1 MILLALFFIQTGR
14 EKLMEWRLIK
24 DSYHTGFV
32 NMAIDEAIMIAHRE
46 GLVPPTI
53 RFYQWSPPAV
63 SLGYFQNL
71 EKEIDVDVCKNMGI
85 DIVRRP
91 TGGKAVLHDKEL
103 TYSFV
108 IRESHP
114 LVNDSIL
121 ETYKKFSGG
130 MIRGLSY
137 LGIEAELVPLR
148 EKLKNETLLNKE
160 EKSEIRYSDIKS
172 ICFSVPSQYE
182 VQVGGKK
189 IVGSAQVR
197 KREIVLQHGSLLIE
211 LEKDKLF
218 SVFNFP
224 SAQIRERL
232 KTRFNAT
239 SLEDILK
246 RKINFSEL
254 SEILPRGFEEEFG
267 VRLVEGKL
275 TEQEEKISKE
285 LLENKYSTYEWNYER
300 KNNQLDSQKIKEQ
313 VDD

>member
-1 MILLALFFIQTGR
+1 
-14 EKLMEWRLIK
+14 MEWRLIK
-24 DSYHTGFV
+24 DSYHTGFM

-63 SLGYFQNL
+63 SLGYFQDL
-71 EKEIDVDVCKNMGI
+71 QKEIDVDVCQDMGI

-103 TYSFV
+103 TYSFI
-108 IRESHP
+108 IRENHP
-114 LVNDSIL
+114 LVNNSIL
-121 ETYKKFSGG
+121 ETYKKISGG

-137 LGIEAELVPLR
+137 IGVTAELVPLR
-148 EKLKNETLLNKE
+148 EK
-160 EKSEIRYSDIKS
+160 SEIHHSDFKS

-182 VQVGGKK
+182 VQVEGKK

-224 SAQIRERL
+224 SAQIRERF
-232 KTRFNAT
+232 KKRFNAT
-239 SLEDILK
+239 SLEEILK

-254 SEILPRGFEEEFG
+254 SEILPRGFEKEFG
-267 VRLVEGKL
+267 VRLLEGKL
-275 TEQEEKISKE
+275 TEEEEKISKE
-285 LLENKYSTYEWNYER
+285 LLENKYLTYEWNYER
-300 KNNQLDSQKIKEQ
+300 KNNQLGSQKNKG
-313 VDD
+313 VGR

>member
-1 MILLALFFIQTGR
+1 
-14 EKLMEWRLIK
+14 MEWRLIK
-24 DSYHTGFV
+24 DSYHTGFM

-63 SLGYFQNL
+63 SLGYFQDL
-71 EKEIDVDVCKNMGI
+71 KKEINVNACKNMGI
-85 DIVRRP
+85 DIIRRA

-103 TYSFV
+103 TYSFI

-114 LVNDSIL
+114 LINNSIL
-121 ETYKKFSGG
+121 GTYKKISGG
-130 MIRGLSY
+130 MIRGLSV
-137 LGIEAELVPLR
+137 LGITAELVPLK
-148 EKLKNETLLNKE
+148 EKLKSDSLDKE
-160 EKSEIRYSDIKS
+160 NISEIFHSGIKS

-182 VQVGGKK
+182 VQVEGKK

-197 KREIVLQHGSLLIE
+197 KKEIVLQHGSLLIE

-224 SAQIRERL
+224 SAQIREKL

-239 SLEDILK
+239 SLEEILK
-246 RKINFSEL
+246 RKIKFSEL

-267 VRLVEGKL
+267 VKLTEGKL
-275 TEQEEKISKE
+275 TEQEKIISRD
-285 LLENKYSTYEWNYER
+285 LLKNKYSTYEWNYQR
-300 KNNQLDSQKIKEQ
+300 KNNQLDSRK
-313 VDD
+313 

>member
-1 MILLALFFIQTGR
+1 
-14 EKLMEWRLIK
+14 MEWRLIK
-24 DSYHTGFV
+24 DGYHTGFM

-53 RFYQWSPPAV
+53 RFYQWAPPAV
-63 SLGYFQNL
+63 SLGYFQDL
-71 EKEIDVDVCKNMGI
+71 KKEIDVDVCKDLGI

-103 TYSFV
+103 TYSF
-108 IRESHP
+108 IIKENHP

-121 ETYKKFSGG
+121 ETYKKISGG
-130 MIRGLSY
+130 MIRGLFY
-137 LGIEAELVPLR
+137 LGIKAELVPLR
-148 EKLKNETLLNKE
+148 EKLKSAPSVNEA
-160 EKSEIRYSDIKS
+160 KSKISHSDIKS

-182 VQVGGKK
+182 VQVEGKK

-197 KREIVLQHGSLLIE
+197 KGGIVLQHGSLLIE

-224 SAQIRERL
+224 SAQIREGL
-232 KTRFNAT
+232 KTRFKAT
-239 SLEDILK
+239 SLEEILK

-267 VRLVEGKL
+267 IRLVKGKL
-275 TEQEEKISKE
+275 TEQEEKISKD

-300 KNNQLDSQKIKEQ
+300 KNNQIDSQKIKE
-313 VDD
+313 

>member
-1 MILLALFFIQTGR
+1 
-14 EKLMEWRLIK
+14 MEWRLIK
-24 DSYHTGFV
+24 DSYHTGFM

-63 SLGYFQNL
+63 SLGYFQDL
-71 EKEIDVDVCKNMGI
+71 QKEIDVDVCQDMGI

-103 TYSFV
+103 TYSFI
-108 IRESHP
+108 IRENHP
-114 LVNDSIL
+114 LVNNSIL
-121 ETYKKFSGG
+121 ETYKKISGG

-137 LGIEAELVPLR
+137 IGVMAELVPLR
-148 EKLKNETLLNKE
+148 EKP
-160 EKSEIRYSDIKS
+160 EIHHSDFKS

-182 VQVGGKK
+182 VQVEGKK

-224 SAQIRERL
+224 SAQIRERF
-232 KTRFNAT
+232 KKRFNAT
-239 SLEDILK
+239 SLEEILK

-254 SEILPRGFEEEFG
+254 SEILPRGFEKEFG
-267 VRLVEGKL
+267 VRLLEGKL

-285 LLENKYSTYEWNYER
+285 LLENKYLTYEWNYER
-300 KNNQLDSQKIKEQ
+300 KNNQLGSQKNKGAGR
-313 VDD
+313 

>member
-1 MILLALFFIQTGR
+1 
-14 EKLMEWRLIK
+14 MEWRLIK
-24 DSYHTGFV
+24 DSYHTGFM

-63 SLGYFQNL
+63 SLGYFQDL
-71 EKEIDVDVCKNMGI
+71 EKEIDVNFCKNLGI
-85 DIVRRP
+85 DIIRRP

-103 TYSFV
+103 TYSF
-108 IRESHP
+108 IIGENHP

-121 ETYKKFSGG
+121 ETYKKISGG

-148 EKLKNETLLNKE
+148 EKLKDNPLSKGKE
-160 EKSEIRYSDIKS
+160 SKIYHSDIKS

-182 VQVGGKK
+182 VQVEGKK

-224 SAQIRERL
+224 STQIRERL
-232 KTRFNAT
+232 KTKFNAT

>member
-1 MILLALFFIQTGR
+1 
-14 EKLMEWRLIK
+14 MEWRLIK
-24 DSYHTGFV
+24 DNYHTGFM

-63 SLGYFQNL
+63 SLGYFQDL
-71 EKEIDVDVCKNMGI
+71 KKEIDVNACKNMGI
-85 DIVRRP
+85 DIIRRA

-103 TYSFV
+103 TYSFI
-108 IRESHP
+108 IRENHP
-114 LVNDSIL
+114 LVNNSIL
-121 ETYKKFSGG
+121 ETYKKISGG

-137 LGIEAELVPLR
+137 LGITAELVPLKENLKSDSLDK
-148 EKLKNETLLNKE
+148 EKN
-160 EKSEIRYSDIKS
+160 SEIPHPDIKS

-182 VQVGGKK
+182 VQVEGKK

-197 KREIVLQHGSLLIE
+197 KKEIVLQHGSLLIE

-224 SAQIRERL
+224 SVQIREGL

-239 SLEDILK
+239 SLEEILK
-246 RKINFSEL
+246 RKISFSEL

-267 VRLVEGKL
+267 VKLIEDKL
-275 TEQEEKISKE
+275 TEQEEKISKD
-285 LLENKYSTYEWNYER
+285 LLKNKYSTYEWNYER
-300 KNNQLDSQKIKEQ
+300 KNNQLDSPK
-313 VDD
+313 

>member
-1 MILLALFFIQTGR
+1 
-14 EKLMEWRLIK
+14 MEWRLIR
-24 DSYHTGFV
+24 DSYHTGFM

-63 SLGYFQNL
+63 SLGYFQDL
-71 EKEIDVDVCKNMGI
+71 KKEINVDVCQDMGI
-85 DIVRRP
+85 GIVRRP

-103 TYSFV
+103 TYSF
-108 IRESHP
+108 IIKENHP
-114 LVNDSIL
+114 VVNVSIL
-121 ETYKKFSGG
+121 ETYKKISGG

-137 LGIEAELVPLR
+137 LGITAELVPLR
-148 EKLKNETLLNKE
+148 EKFKSESLPKG
-160 EKSEIRYSDIKS
+160 EKSEIHHSDFKS

-182 VQVGGKK
+182 VQVEGKK

-211 LEKDKLF
+211 LDRDKLF

-224 SAQIRERL
+224 SAKIREKL
-232 KTRFNAT
+232 KTGFKAT
-239 SLEDILK
+239 SLEEILK
-246 RKINFSEL
+246 RKVNFSEL

-267 VRLVEGKL
+267 ARLVKGKL
-275 TEQEEKISKE
+275 TEQEEKISKD

-300 KNNQLDSQKIKEQ
+300 KNNQLNSQKIKE
-313 VDD
+313 

>member
-1 MILLALFFIQTGR
+1 
-14 EKLMEWRLIK
+14 MEWRLIK
-24 DSYHTGFV
+24 DSYHTGFM

-63 SLGYFQNL
+63 SLGYFQDL
-71 EKEIDVDVCKNMGI
+71 QKEIDVDVCQDMGI

-103 TYSFV
+103 TYSFI
-108 IRESHP
+108 IRENHP
-114 LVNDSIL
+114 LVNNSIL
-121 ETYKKFSGG
+121 ETYKKISGG

-137 LGIEAELVPLR
+137 IGVTAELVPLR
-148 EKLKNETLLNKE
+148 EK
-160 EKSEIRYSDIKS
+160 SEIHHSDFKS

-182 VQVGGKK
+182 VQVEGKK

-211 LEKDKLF
+211 LEKEKLF

-224 SAQIRERL
+224 SAQIRERF

-239 SLEDILK
+239 SLEEILK

-254 SEILPRGFEEEFG
+254 SEILPRGFEKEFG
-267 VRLVEGKL
+267 VRLLEGKL

-285 LLENKYSTYEWNYER
+285 LLENKYLTYEWNYER
-300 KNNQLDSQKIKEQ
+300 KNNQLGSQKIKE
-313 VDD
+313 

>member
-1 MILLALFFIQTGR
+1 
-14 EKLMEWRLIK
+14 MEWRLIK
-24 DSYHTGFV
+24 DSYHSGFM

-63 SLGYFQNL
+63 SLGYFQDL
-71 EKEIDVDVCKNMGI
+71 KKEINIDACQGMGI

-108 IRESHP
+108 IRENHP

-121 ETYKKFSGG
+121 ETYKKISGG
-130 MIRGLSY
+130 IIRGLSY
-137 LGIEAELVPLR
+137 LGIKAVLVPLR
-148 EKLKNETLLNKE
+148 EKLNNALLSNEN
-160 EKSEIRYSDIKS
+160 KSEIHHSDIKS

-182 VQVGGKK
+182 VQVEGKK

-197 KREIVLQHGSLLIE
+197 KKEIVLQHGSLLIE

-224 SAQIRERL
+224 SAQIRERN
-232 KTRFNAT
+232 KIRFKAT
-239 SLEDILK
+239 SLEEILK
-246 RKINFSEL
+246 KKINFSEL
-254 SEILPRGFEEEFG
+254 SEILSRGFEEEFG
-267 VRLVEGKL
+267 VRLTEGKL

-285 LLENKYSTYEWNYER
+285 LFENKYSTYEWNYER
-300 KNNQLDSQKIKEQ
+300 KNNQLDPHK
-313 VDD
+313 

>member
-1 MILLALFFIQTGR
+1 
-14 EKLMEWRLIK
+14 MEWRLIK
-24 DSYHTGFV
+24 DSYHTGFM

-53 RFYQWSPPAV
+53 RFYQWSPAAV
-63 SLGYFQNL
+63 SLGYFQDL
-71 EKEIDVDVCKNMGI
+71 EKEIDVDVCKNLGI

-103 TYSFV
+103 TYSFI
-108 IRESHP
+108 IRENHP

-121 ETYKKFSGG
+121 ETYKKISGG
-130 MIRGLSY
+130 IIRGLSY
-137 LGIEAELVPLR
+137 LGIKAELVPLR
-148 EKLKNETLLNKE
+148 EKLKSTLSGNKA
-160 EKSEIRYSDIKS
+160 KSKIPHLDIKS

-182 VQVGGKK
+182 VRVEDKK

-224 SAQIRERL
+224 SVQIRERL
-232 KTRFNAT
+232 KIRFKAT
-239 SLEDILK
+239 SLEEILRK
-246 RKINFSEL
+246 KINFSEL

-267 VRLVEGKL
+267 VKLTEGKL
-275 TEQEEKISKE
+275 TKQEEKISKD

-300 KNNQLDSQKIKEQ
+300 KNNQ
-313 VDD
+313 

>member
-1 MILLALFFIQTGR
+1 
-14 EKLMEWRLIK
+14 MEWRLIK
-24 DSYHTGFV
+24 DNYHTGFM
-32 NMAIDEAIMIAHRE
+32 NMAIDEAIMIAHRK

-63 SLGYFQNL
+63 SLGYFQDL
-71 EKEIDVDVCKNMGI
+71 KKEIDVDACNNMGI
-85 DIVRRP
+85 NIVRRP

-103 TYSFV
+103 TYSFI
-108 IRESHP
+108 IREGHP

-121 ETYKKFSGG
+121 ETYKKISGG
-130 MIRGLSY
+130 IIRGLSY
-137 LGIEAELVPLR
+137 LGIKAELVPLR
-148 EKLKNETLLNKE
+148 EKLKSTPSGNEA
-160 EKSEIRYSDIKS
+160 KSKIPHSNIKS

-182 VQVGGKK
+182 VQVMGKK

-224 SAQIRERL
+224 SVQIRERL
-232 KTRFNAT
+232 KTKFKAI
-239 SLEDILK
+239 SLEEILK
-246 RKINFSEL
+246 KKINFSEL

-267 VRLVEGKL
+267 VKLTEGKL

-285 LLENKYSTYEWNYER
+285 LFKNKYSTYEWNYER
-300 KNNQLDSQKIKEQ
+300 KNNQLDSQK
-313 VDD
+313 

>member
-1 MILLALFFIQTGR
+1 
-14 EKLMEWRLIK
+14 MEWRLIK
-24 DSYHTGFV
+24 DSYHSGFM

-63 SLGYFQNL
+63 SLGYFQDL
-71 EKEIDVDVCKNMGI
+71 KKEINIDACQGMGI

-108 IRESHP
+108 IRENHP

-121 ETYKKFSGG
+121 ETYKKISGG
-130 MIRGLSY
+130 IIRGLSY
-137 LGIEAELVPLR
+137 LGIKAVLVPLR
-148 EKLKNETLLNKE
+148 EKLNNALSSNEN
-160 EKSEIRYSDIKS
+160 KSEIHHSDIKS

-182 VQVGGKK
+182 VQVEGKK

-197 KREIVLQHGSLLIE
+197 KKEIVLQHGSLLIE

-224 SAQIRERL
+224 SAQIRERN
-232 KTRFNAT
+232 KIRFKAT
-239 SLEDILK
+239 SLEEILK
-246 RKINFSEL
+246 KKINFSEL

-267 VRLVEGKL
+267 IKLTEGKL
-275 TEQEEKISKE
+275 TEKEEKISKD

-300 KNNQLDSQKIKEQ
+300 KSNQ
-313 VDD
+313 

>member
-1 MILLALFFIQTGR
+1 
-14 EKLMEWRLIK
+14 MEWRLIK
-24 DSYHTGFV
+24 DSYHTGFM

-46 GLVPPTI
+46 GLVSPTI

-63 SLGYFQNL
+63 SLGYFQDL
-71 EKEIDVDVCKNMGI
+71 KKEIDINACKNMGI
-85 DIVRRP
+85 DIIRRA

-103 TYSFV
+103 TYSFI

-121 ETYKKFSGG
+121 ETYKKISGG
-130 MIRGLSY
+130 IIRGLSY
-137 LGIEAELVPLR
+137 LGITAELVPLKG
-148 EKLKNETLLNKE
+148 KLKSDSLDKE
-160 EKSEIRYSDIKS
+160 KNSEIPHPDIKS

-182 VQVGGKK
+182 VQVKGKK

-197 KREIVLQHGSLLIE
+197 KKEIVLQHGSLLIE

-224 SAQIRERL
+224 SIQIREEL

-239 SLEDILK
+239 SLEEILK
-246 RKINFSEL
+246 RKISFSEL

-267 VRLVEGKL
+267 VKLTEGKL
-275 TEQEEKISKE
+275 TEQEEKISKD

-300 KNNQLDSQKIKEQ
+300 KNNQLDSQK
-313 VDD
+313 

>member
-1 MILLALFFIQTGR
+1 
-14 EKLMEWRLIK
+14 MEWRLIK
-24 DSYHTGFV
+24 DSYHTGFM

-53 RFYQWSPPAV
+53 RFYQWSPPSV
-63 SLGYFQNL
+63 SLGYFQDL
-71 EKEIDVDVCKNMGI
+71 QKEIDVDVCQDMGI

-103 TYSFV
+103 TYSF
-108 IRESHP
+108 IIKENHP

-121 ETYKKFSGG
+121 ETYKKISGG

-137 LGIEAELVPLR
+137 LGITAEIVPLR
-148 EKLKNETLLNKE
+148 EKLKSESLPKG
-160 EKSEIRYSDIKS
+160 EKSEIHHSDFKS

-182 VQVGGKK
+182 VQVEGKK

-224 SAQIRERL
+224 SAQIRERF

-239 SLEDILK
+239 SLEEILK

-300 KNNQLDSQKIKEQ
+300 KNNQLDSQKIKE
-313 VDD
+313 

>member
-1 MILLALFFIQTGR
+1 M
-14 EKLMEWRLIK
+14 KWRLIK
-24 DSYHTGFV
+24 DSYHAGFM
-32 NMAIDEAIMIAHRE
+32 NMAIDEAIMIVHRE

-63 SLGYFQNL
+63 SLGYFQDL
-71 EKEIDVDVCKNMGI
+71 KKEIDVEACQDMGI

-103 TYSFV
+103 TYSFI

-114 LVNDSIL
+114 LVNNSIL
-121 ETYKKFSGG
+121 ETYKKISRGI
-130 MIRGLSY
+130 IRGLSY
-137 LGIEAELVPLR
+137 LGITAELVPLR
-148 EKLKNETLLNKE
+148 EKLKSDSLHRG
-160 EKSEIRYSDIKS
+160 EKSEICHSNLKS

-182 VQVGGKK
+182 VQVEGKK

-224 SAQIRERL
+224 SVQIRERL
-232 KTRFNAT
+232 KTRLKAT
-239 SLEDILK
+239 SLEEILK

-267 VRLVEGKL
+267 VKLTEGKL

-300 KNNQLDSQKIKEQ
+300 KNNQLDS
-313 VDD
+313 

>member
-1 MILLALFFIQTGR
+1 
-14 EKLMEWRLIK
+14 MEWRLIK
-24 DSYHTGFV
+24 DSYHTGFM

-63 SLGYFQNL
+63 SLGYFQDL
-71 EKEIDVDVCKNMGI
+71 QKEIDVDVCQDMGI

-103 TYSFV
+103 TYSFI
-108 IRESHP
+108 IRENHP

-121 ETYKKFSGG
+121 ETYKKISRG

-137 LGIEAELVPLR
+137 LGITAEIVPLR
-148 EKLKNETLLNKE
+148 EKLKSESLPKG
-160 EKSEIRYSDIKS
+160 EKSETHHSDFKS

-182 VQVGGKK
+182 VQVEGKK

-224 SAQIRERL
+224 SVQIRERF
-232 KTRFNAT
+232 KTRFDAT
-239 SLEDILK
+239 SLEEILK

-300 KNNQLDSQKIKEQ
+300 KNNQLDSQKIKE
-313 VDD
+313 

>member
-1 MILLALFFIQTGR
+1 
-14 EKLMEWRLIK
+14 MEWRLIK
-24 DSYHTGFV
+24 DNYHTGFM

-63 SLGYFQNL
+63 SLGYFQDL
-71 EKEIDVDVCKNMGI
+71 KKEIDVEACQDLGI

-103 TYSFV
+103 TYSFI

-114 LVNDSIL
+114 LVNNSIL
-121 ETYKKFSGG
+121 ETYKKISRGI
-130 MIRGLSY
+130 IRGLSY
-137 LGIEAELVPLR
+137 LGITAELVPLR
-148 EKLKNETLLNKE
+148 EKLKSDSLHRG
-160 EKSEIRYSDIKS
+160 EKSEIRHSNLKS

-182 VQVGGKK
+182 VRIDGKK

-197 KREIVLQHGSLLIE
+197 KGEIVLQHGSLLIE

-224 SAQIRERL
+224 SARIKERL

-239 SLEDILK
+239 SLEEILK
-246 RKINFSEL
+246 KKINFSEL

-267 VRLVEGKL
+267 VRLIEGKL
-275 TEQEEKISKE
+275 TEQEEKILKD
-285 LLENKYSTYEWNYER
+285 LLENKYSTYDWNYER
-300 KNNQLDSQKIKEQ
+300 KNNQ
-313 VDD
+313 